1 MLGTCRKIE
10 FYLPEAVNA
19 LIQQR
24 QARAKVLPTNEKWFG
39 VTYPE
44 DRPAVQAA
52 IRQLISQGEYPRNLW
67 G

>member
-1 MLGTCRKIE
+1 ME

-19 LIQQR
+19 LIQQQR
-24 QARAKVLPTNEKWFG
+24 ARARVLPTNEKWFG
-39 VTYPE
+39 VTYPD

-52 IRQLISQGEYPRNLW
+52 IRQLISQGVYPRNLW